1 MTSLA
6 STGMATGRRTAGS
19 RTTTA
24 AITQLSPYPVFAGP
38 GAEPSWNQD
47 AAHTFFPRLLN
58 RVSSIATVT
67 GSPAGTSSVT
77 TRRAT
82 ARPRSSA
89 FQRARAKKKC
99 ARSWLQARDNP
110 APASMPHTL
119 RFPAWA
125 KNPQARP
132 QKARNDGA
140 VNNGPN
146 AAGAAGVAQQRQFV
160 DAAVG

>member
-1 MTSLA
+1 
-6 STGMATGRRTAGS
+6 
-19 RTTTA
+19 
-24 AITQLSPYPVFAGP
+24 
-38 GAEPSWNQD
+38 
-47 AAHTFFPRLLN
+47 
-58 RVSSIATVT
+58 
-67 GSPAGTSSVT
+67 
-77 TRRAT
+77 
-82 ARPRSSA
+82 
-89 FQRARAKKKC
+89 
-99 ARSWLQARDNP
+99 
-110 APASMPHTL
+110 MPHTL